1 MFQFH
6 ETWRMENMFKKTLLA
21 LTVASATFGAQ
32 AGQIF
37 SSTSQPAAADLLAIL
52 TDGAA
57 GTAEGAVAGLGGD
70 ENCDVAAT
78 DVGVTLSGTNGEG
91 GDNDTI
97 SFTTNATG
105 IYATAK
111 TVTMT
116 GADACSVVL
125 PTTGTSA
132 TSKSP
137 IEQSAAIIVTADIVA
152 GAGGYRQEDT
162 ITINFSSPIKTTTIP
177 AMATTAAGGAV
188 FELLDITA
196 NTVRFTVKSGSG
208 DVPAFGILNLTNV
221 QLDTSNL
228 SSGTKVSIDTFATN
242 TSGTN
247 YDVIAATEIH
257 ELVPQYSAKV
267 TRKFDGIIDV
277 SADRQSLTAQTSP
290 VDALNKD
297 TLIVDVTRDATTN
310 LVTAADTTYTITGDF
325 AWVADAANTS
335 DDGKAVTAAE
345 VTAYFAGKTL
355 INGGDATSVVL
366 AEDSDKLYVKLN
378 GANPETADATIVLQ
392 VPGQADGNPVLNEQD
407 FTVAVAVTDGAAAPN
422 TVTMNAL
429 SATDAGSWTLNGS
442 VVTIPY
448 MPFDDNTA
456 VIMRHTNTGVQS
468 GDMSVR
474 YMLEGVSTKWES
486 AGVIGTSSR
495 GVQNIRDLV
504 INKIK
509 EVSGATS
516 GKVAIEIT
524 TNVPSDDV
532 TVYAG
537 FKVKDEQDRGF
548 VGTFGKHG
556 SAQ

>member
-1 MFQFH
+1 
-6 ETWRMENMFKKTLLA
+6 MFKKTLLA
-21 LTVASATFGAQ
+21 LLVGSATFGAQ
-32 AGQIF
+32 AGTIYANAVDAVAADMPADLAAGVAGAGTQCASLGATLATDDTDDTTGDDTLVFAAATTGIF
-37 SSTSQPAAADLLAIL
+37 VAKTTAAEQSTPAAD
-52 TDGAA
+52 T
-57 GTAEGAVAGLGGD
+57 
-70 ENCDVAAT
+70 CDVTVAT
-78 DVGVTLSGTNGEG
+78 QVTTS
-91 GDNDTI
+91 
-97 SFTTNATG
+97 
-105 IYATAK
+105 TA
-111 TVTMT
+111 
-116 GADACSVVL
+116 
-125 PTTGTSA
+125 
-132 TSKSP
+132 KSP
-137 IEQSAAIIVTADIVA
+137 IEQTGTITVGATIVA

-162 ITINFSSPIKTTTIP
+162 LTINFSSPIDPTVIP
-177 AMATTAAGGAV
+177 TMSTTASGAQ
-188 FELLDITA
+188 FDLLDITKD
-196 NTVRFTVKSGSG
+196 TVRFTVRSGVA
-208 DVPAFGILNLTNV
+208 DVPGFALV
-221 QLDTSNL
+221 QLAGVKLDTASL
-228 SSGTKVSIDTFATN
+228 TSGVKVSVDSFATN
-242 TSGTN
+242 TSGTK
-247 YDVIAATEIH
+247 YDIIDATEIH

-325 AWVADAANTS
+325 SWVADAADTS

-366 AEDSDKLYVKLN
+366 AADADKLYVKLN
-378 GANPETADATIVLQ
+378 GASPETADATIVLQ
-392 VPGQADGNPVLNEQD
+392 VPGQGAGNPVLNEQD

-474 YMLEGVSTKWES
+474 YMLEGVSTKWET

-509 EVSGATS
+509 EVSGATA